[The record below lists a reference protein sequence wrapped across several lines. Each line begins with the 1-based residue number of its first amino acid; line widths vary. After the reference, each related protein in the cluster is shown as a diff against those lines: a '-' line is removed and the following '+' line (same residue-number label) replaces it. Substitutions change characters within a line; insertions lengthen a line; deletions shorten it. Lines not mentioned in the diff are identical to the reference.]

1 MKIERFFLRREFIGA
16 TTTTTTMD
24 VEDFRVVLESCGV
37 DVWTFIETA
46 IAVAAADYGA
56 ELKLRRDGIVER
68 LYAGPSSSSSAPA
81 EQARCGNCDDVDDRR
96 VDICLVKEPAEKGG
110 SPGTPQSVEREDGED
125 LDPYAG
131 MFDDEQ
137 KKILEIKEQLED
149 PHQSEDFVVELLQA
163 LADMDITFQAL
174 KETDIG
180 RHVNRFR
187 KHQSQ
192 DVRRVVKQLVR
203 KWKDIV
209 DEWVKLNPPGERTSS
224 ASALMADGDSPQQ
237 KIPQNGHQQ
246 VPDFGY
252 SPNPHNGSS
261 GSDRNNSEYE
271 PKPKAIPRKEAPPR
285 PAHSAPPSAA
295 SAHQNRQREQKDF
308 DNEKLASARKRL
320 QENYKEAENAKRQR
334 TIQVMDIHD
343 IPKPKN
349 TFFAKNKGGG
359 GGGGGGSHGRH
370 W

>member
-1 MKIERFFLRREFIGA
+1 
-16 TTTTTTMD
+16 MD
-24 VEDFRVVLESCGV
+24 VDDFRAVLESCGV

-46 IAVAAADYGA
+46 ISVAAADYGA
-56 ELKLRRDGIVER
+56 ELKSRRDGIVER
-68 LYAGPSSSSSAPA
+68 LYAGAISASA
-81 EQARCGNCDDVDDRR
+81 SGEQPRCRNCDDVDDLRA
-96 VDICLVKEPAEKGG
+96 DNCLDVKAPAEKEG
-110 SPGTPQSVEREDGED
+110 SPGTPLSVEREDGEEM
-125 LDPYAG
+125 DPYAG
-131 MFDDEQ
+131 LFDDEP

-149 PHQSEDFVVELLQA
+149 PHQSEDYLIELLQT

-192 DVRRVVKQLVR
+192 DVRRLVKLLVR

-209 DEWVKLNPPGERTSS
+209 DEWVKLNPPGERTS
-224 ASALMADGDSPQQ
+224 SALMADGDSPQQ

-261 GSDRNNSEYE
+261 GSDRNNSESE

-285 PAHSAPPSAA
+285 PAQSAPASAA

-308 DNEKLASARKRL
+308 DSEKKLATARKRL
-320 QENYKEAENAKRQR
+320 QENYKEAENGLVICFTLLQQQA
-334 TIQVMDIHD
+334 VMQFSRLLYDYHITEML
-343 IPKPKN
+343 IL
-349 TFFAKNKGGG
+349 
-359 GGGGGGSHGRH
+359 SII
-370 W
+370 